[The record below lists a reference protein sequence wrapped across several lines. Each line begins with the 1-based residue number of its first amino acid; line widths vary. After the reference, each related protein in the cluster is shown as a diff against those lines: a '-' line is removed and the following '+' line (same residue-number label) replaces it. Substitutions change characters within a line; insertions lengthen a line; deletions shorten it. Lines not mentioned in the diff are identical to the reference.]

1 MQSNFDA
8 GDTDI
13 QCLCGLANGE
23 FLYITQKENP
33 LIDVR
38 KLFNRPLN
46 QIPDL
51 FAFYDFGWYFA
62 PVTQQGR

>member
-1 MQSNFDA
+1 MQSDLDA

-13 QCLCGLANGE
+13 QCLSSLANGE
-23 FLYITQKENP
+23 FLYITQKEDL

-51 FAFYDFGWYFA
+51 FAFYGFGRYFA
-62 PVTQQGR
+62 PVT